1 MTASQFGIVG
11 GAAVPHAPQ
20 LLSVPKSEDAEQV
33 ARVRAAM
40 GRIGEGLRALKPDLV
55 LLISNEHG
63 DQFILDAVP
72 AFMVH
77 CGARAMGHDGHKG
90 WWSVDGSSG
99 YDLVRALQDENFDP
113 AFTLDA
119 ELGTSFTI
127 PWAFMGWEQNFPV
140 LPLFVNAYV
149 PPQPSPERC
158 FAFGKALDRAVTRM
172 GRRAVL
178 IASGGLSHYPGTARY
193 ANPGPDLAFDR
204 QAYKAIEAGNF
215 RMLLGSDAEALDRT
229 GNVEARAW
237 LMLAGALGER
247 RPDHAIYEENWHHTY
262 AVFGWTKE
270 QAATENRPWYDAT
283 PVERVEL
290 SRALHTLRTDA
301 EACRQFIKDAAAFSR
316 DFELNDNERRA
327 LVALDQD
334 VLRDTLKVH
343 PLLVAGAAR
352 RIGIVRNQQ
361 QSA

>member
-1 MTASQFGIVG
+1 MQTGTLGIVG

-20 LLSVPKSEDAEQV
+20 LLSVPKSEDADQV

-72 AFMVH
+72 AFMIH
-77 CGARAMGHDGHKG
+77 CGARAKGHEGHAG
-90 WWSVDGSSG
+90 WWSVDGSTG

-113 AFTLDA
+113 AFTLEA
-119 ELGTSFTI
+119 GLGTSFTI
-127 PWAFMGWEQNFPV
+127 PWAFMGWDRTFPV
-140 LPLFVNAYV
+140 LPIFVNAYV

-158 FAFGKALDRAVTRM
+158 FAFGKALHRAIMRM

-193 ANPGPDLAFDR
+193 ANPGPDLEYDR
-204 QAYKAIEAGNF
+204 QAYAAIEAGNF
-215 RMLLGSDAEALDRT
+215 RMLLASDAEALDRT

-247 RPDHAIYEENWHHTY
+247 RPDLAIYEENWHHTY
-262 AVFGWTKE
+262 AVLGWTKE
-270 QAATENRPWYDAT
+270 PARHESRPWYDAT
-283 PVERVEL
+283 PVDRVEL
-290 SRALHTLRTDA
+290 SRALHALRTDA
-301 EACRQFIKDAAAFSR
+301 DACRNFIKDATAFSR
-316 DFELNDNERRA
+316 DFELNDAERVA
-327 LVALDQD
+327 LVALDQAG
-334 VLRDTLKVH
+334 LRDELKVH

-352 RIGIVRNQQ
+352 HLEIVRGQQ
-361 QSA
+361 RS

>member
-1 MTASQFGIVG
+1 MNTSRFGIVG

-20 LLSVPKSEDAEQV
+20 LLSVPKSEDPEQV
-33 ARVRAAM
+33 ARVKATM
-40 GRIGEGLRALKPDLV
+40 GRIGDGLRALKPDLV

-72 AFMVH
+72 SFMVH
-77 CGARAMGHDGHKG
+77 CGARAKGHDGHAG

-99 YDLVRALQDENFDP
+99 YDLVRALQDESFDP

-127 PWAFMGWEQNFPV
+127 PWAFLGWERTFPV

-149 PPQPSPERC
+149 PPQPLPERC
-158 FAFGKALDRAVTRM
+158 FDFGKALHRAVARM

-193 ANPGPDLAFDR
+193 ASPGPDLDFDR
-204 QAYKAIEAGNF
+204 RAYAAIEAGNF
-215 RMLLGSDAEALDRT
+215 RTLLASDAEALDRT
-229 GNVEARAW
+229 GNVEARSW

-247 RPDHAIYEENWHHTY
+247 RPDVAIYEENWHHTY
-262 AVFGWTKE
+262 AVFGWTQE
-270 QAATENRPWYDAT
+270 SARRESRPWYDAT
-283 PVERVEL
+283 PVDRVEL
-290 SRALHTLRTDA
+290 SRALHALRTDPG
-301 EACRQFIKDAAAFSR
+301 ACRQFINDAAAFSTS
-316 DFELNDNERRA
+316 FELSEAERTA
-327 LVALDQD
+327 LVALDQN
-334 VLRDTLKVH
+334 VLRDELKVH

-352 RIGIVRNQQ
+352 HLGIIRNKPH
-361 QSA
+361 